1 MEKKTVVGLG
11 EALWDCLPEG
21 RKLGGAPANFAYH
34 AQAQGM
40 DGNVVSAVGKDALG
54 DEIIEQLDDKG
65 LHLAIER
72 VGTPTGTV
80 QVTLSGDGIPSYDIC
95 RGVAWDNIPWSDS
108 LKELAAR
115 TDAVCF
121 GSLAQRSGVSRDT
134 IARFLES
141 TPASALRVFD
151 INLRQDFYS
160 EYIIDQSLKAANILK
175 INDDEWDIVKPMLGL
190 GGGTATAERYTAGWF
205 DGLTELVS
213 RYDLKLLILT
223 CGTSGSYVFDKTGR
237 LSFQPT
243 PKVEVVDT
251 VGAGDSFTG
260 SFVASLLKGMPV
272 EEAHKKAVSVSAF
285 VCTQAG
291 PMPSLPEELR

>member
-1 MEKKTVVGLG
+1 M
-11 EALWDCLPEG
+11 
-21 RKLGGAPANFAYH
+21 
-34 AQAQGM
+34 
-40 DGNVVSAVGKDALG
+40 
-54 DEIIEQLDDKG
+54 
-65 LHLAIER
+65 
-72 VGTPTGTV
+72 
-80 QVTLSGDGIPSYDIC
+80 
-95 RGVAWDNIPWSDS
+95 
-108 LKELAAR
+108 
-115 TDAVCF
+115 
-121 GSLAQRSGVSRDT
+121 
-134 IARFLES
+134 
-141 TPASALRVFD
+141 FD
-151 INLRQDFYS
+151 INLLQDFYS

-190 GGGTATAERYTAGWF
+190 AGGTATAERYTAGWF